1 MPKNKPNKEESKKL
15 ELLELC
21 DGMFFIGESFET
33 IQDNYQKEK
42 IKDISKIGAIVKI
55 QQW

>member
-55 QQW
+55 QQ